1 MCKVSDTCSDE
12 GNRKEGDLLADLRID
27 MRLIIKWV
35 LRNRTGEGE
44 LDSTVSGQEQ
54 LLGFCVHR
62 NEL

>member
-1 MCKVSDTCSDE
+1 
-12 GNRKEGDLLADLRID
+12 LADLRID